1 MKIKE
6 LHIRN
11 IASIEKSDINF
22 ESDLNEVFTGTPAPI
37 FLITGDTGA
46 GKSVILDAI
55 AMALYKTTP
64 RLSGVNNSKNNAF
77 TNSLGESIRI
87 ASIQQYTR
95 QGIAPKADCYSEL
108 VFEGNDGKTYT
119 ARLSLGLLMGNTNAE
134 GKRPIKYES
143 PKWVLQVDGHEY
155 SKDSDITQKIH
166 EAIGL
171 TFNQFSRMA
180 MLAQGQFA
188 AFLIGDKKERETI
201 LEKLTNTEHFSF
213 YGTAIN
219 NLFGRAK
226 DNCNDYEKVYKTEC
240 QHTLPEAQVEALQQE
255 KKEKDDKKNVLGE
268 TINKLEQQITQL
280 SIVNTNQQLID
291 DTNKKIVD
299 LEAVVNGEEYK
310 DKKSLT
316 IDWDTTTTER
326 QRLTDLHN
334 AKKKMKELEDKST
347 SLQTTYNKLVTDL
360 IEKEKQL
367 ALLTAE
373 IDKDRQWLED
383 RQMHDNLYSN
393 AKAFLMQL
401 EQYQEKV
408 EEIRILN
415 EKKKNAVGQVEAL
428 KATLTTADDQFKKAK
443 QAVDDKQK
451 EIDKKTKEREILKPN
466 EITSQLAQLNKE
478 KIQLQK
484 LYDDIKQYNTQ
495 NEKHKALIE
504 AIEKHKKDLE
514 NLQKE
519 LEQKEKDYQT
529 TKEAYRRSDS
539 FFTTMGSS
547 IDKTLVALRQQL
559 KDEHATTCPLC
570 GQGIT
575 HDLLSTQDFEGILA
589 PLKAEKERCNKAM
602 NTAEQARD
610 IAKTV
615 CDTLRGTI
623 DTKSKQEAKDR
634 NDNKAELQ
642 HITDIVASFD
652 MDIHMPLAAQ
662 ITSRLEKNE
671 DGTRTLTLS
680 SQKAEALQNEINTLL
695 AQKKPL
701 ETNQTNA
708 DRARQTAE
716 KVVADNDKDI
726 KDCGD
731 KIVAAEDSK
740 TTLTRKLSPLLPLY
754 PEWAADVEN
763 TKTLLEAA
771 AEEYKATKA
780 RHDSNVNKAQKNTIL
795 LEGIHGIKKNI
806 GNLVPLWEDD
816 FTPIAYTSDNINFEW
831 NSMLAA
837 VNQYHSEKK
846 SREET
851 IGSCTAALTTY
862 YTQTG
867 NNETYLT
874 TIGARKD
881 ELETARAFVK
891 KTEDD
896 ILGQRT
902 TLTNAQQAIKSAL
915 ALLKVEKEEELPDK
929 TKLENEKAQLE
940 GEKDNIIARLGAIQ
954 TQLEDNSENQKKA
967 TKALKDLE
975 KAQATLKKWEILNS
989 YFGGTRFRTLV
1000 QTYVLRP
1007 LLNNANIYLQ
1017 QITDRYSLTC
1027 SEDNEQLSIL
1037 VVDNYSKQVRSATL
1051 LSGGERFMIS
1061 LALSLAL
1068 SSLNRPDLNVN
1079 ILFIDEGF
1087 GTLDEKSLDS
1097 VMATLEKLQEI
1108 AGLKERR
1115 VGIISHR
1122 SELEERIPVQIR
1134 VEKKGEGRSQVVI
1147 TNS

>member
-22 ESDLNEVFTGTPAPI
+22 ETDLNEVFTGIPAPV

-119 ARLSLGLLMGNTNAE
+119 SRLSLGLLMGNTNAE
-134 GKRPIKYES
+134 GKRPIKYET
-143 PKWVLQVDGHEY
+143 PKWLLQVEGHEY
-155 SKDSDITQKIH
+155 SKDSDIIRKIH
-166 EAIGL
+166 ESIGL
-171 TFNQFSRMA
+171 TFDQFSRMA

-201 LEKLTNTEHFSF
+201 LEKLTNTEHFSY
-213 YGTAIN
+213 YGTAIT
-219 NLFGRAK
+219 NLFKQAK
-226 DNCNDYEKVYKTEC
+226 ENHKDCEKVYKTES
-240 QHTLPEAQVEALQQE
+240 QHILPEAQVVALQQE
-255 KKEKDDKKNVLGE
+255 KKEKDDKKNALGE

-280 SIVNTNQQLID
+280 NIINTNRHLID
-291 DTNKKIVD
+291 DTNKRIVN
-299 LEAVVNGEEYK
+299 LETIMDGEEYK
-310 DKKSLT
+310 GKKSLI
-316 IDWDTTTTER
+316 IDWDTTATER
-326 QRLTDLHN
+326 QRLADMHN
-334 AKKKMKELEDKST
+334 ARKKLKELEDSSA
-347 SLQTTYNKLVTDL
+347 SLKGTYDKLAAEL
-360 IEKEKQL
+360 IGKERQL
-367 ALLTAE
+367 LQLTAE

-383 RQMHDNLYSN
+383 RQMHDNLFGN

-401 EQYQEKV
+401 DQYQEKV
-408 EEIRILN
+408 EEIRKLA
-415 EKKKNAVGQVEAL
+415 EKKNKAERQVETL
-428 KATLTTADDQFKKAK
+428 KAALTAADDRFKKAK

-451 EIDKKTKEREILKPN
+451 EIDKKTKERETLKPN
-466 EITSQLAQLNKE
+466 EITNRLTQLNKE

-484 LYDDIKQYNTQ
+484 LYDDIKLYNEK

-514 NLQKE
+514 EMQKE
-519 LEQKEKDYQT
+519 LERKEKDYQS
-529 TKEAYRRSDS
+529 TKEAYRHSDS
-539 FFTTMGSS
+539 FYTTMGSS

-559 KDEHATTCPLC
+559 KDEHANTCPLC

-575 HDLLSTQDFEGILA
+575 HELLSTQDFEDILA
-589 PLKAEKERCNKAM
+589 PFKTEKERCHKAM
-602 NTAEQARD
+602 NAAEQARD
-610 IAKTV
+610 IAKTA

-623 DTKSKQEAKDR
+623 DTKSEQEAKDR
-634 NDNKAELQ
+634 NDNKTELQ
-642 HITDIVASFD
+642 RITDIVASFA
-652 MDIHMPLAAQ
+652 MDIQTSLSAQ
-662 ITSRLEKNE
+662 ITDRLEKNE
-671 DGTRTLTLS
+671 VGTRTLTLS
-680 SQKAEALQNEINTLL
+680 SQKAEALQKEINALL

-701 ETNQTNA
+701 ETEQTNA
-708 DRARQTAE
+708 DRAWQAAE
-716 KVVADNDKDI
+716 KTKADNEKDI
-726 KDCGD
+726 KDCGE
-731 KIVAAEDSK
+731 KTESAEDGK
-740 TTLTRKLSPLLPLY
+740 TALARKLSPLLPLY
-754 PEWAADVEN
+754 PEWAADVEA
-763 TKTLLEAA
+763 TKVQLEAA

-780 RHDSNVNKAQKNTIL
+780 RHDSNVNKAQKDTVL
-795 LEGIHGIKKNI
+795 LEGVRDTKKSI
-806 GNLVPLWEDD
+806 VSLIPLWEDA
-816 FTPIAYTSDNINFEW
+816 FVPTAYTSDNISLEW
-831 NSMLAA
+831 NQLLAN
-837 VNQYHSEKK
+837 VTQYNSDKINC
-846 SREET
+846 EET
-851 IGSCTAALTTY
+851 IDTCISALKTY

-867 NNETYLT
+867 NNETYLNT
-874 TIGARKD
+874 LCARKD
-881 ELETARAFVK
+881 ELEMARAFVK

-896 ILGQRT
+896 IIALQT
-902 TLTNAQQAIKSAL
+902 TLNNAKQAIKSAL
-915 ALLKVEKEEELPDK
+915 TLLKIEKEEELPEK
-929 TKLENEKAQLE
+929 TELQNEKAQLE
-940 GEKDNIIARLGAIQ
+940 EEKETIVARIGAIQ
-954 TQLEDNSENQKKA
+954 TQLEDNSGNLKKA
-967 TKALKDLE
+967 AKALKDLE
-975 KAQATLKKWEILNS
+975 KAQTTLNKWDILNN

-1000 QTYVLRP
+1000 QTYMLRP

-1087 GTLDEKSLDS
+1087 GTLDERSLDS

-1147 TNS
+1147 SNS